1 MPIRKR
7 FAGGSSAQA
16 GHPIPAKNPK
26 KRAAGSQRACM
37 RFPQKWFSAQDHLFG
52 RHCHE
57 AADSP
62 PVLLA
67 LCVSGEKIRRIQ
79 PSSAQVRPVML
90 DQQLTR
96 GMADRLNAHAVY
108 ADDEGTVD
116 PSAATEALVPGA
128 HRAGGQFW
136 PTCTVPPPRSRVARV
151 TRLLCVQEPRGRNG
165 GDRYRAA
172 VAPRARPI
180 W

>member
-1 MPIRKR
+1 M
-7 FAGGSSAQA
+7 
-16 GHPIPAKNPK
+16 
-26 KRAAGSQRACM
+26 
-37 RFPQKWFSAQDHLFG
+37 
-52 RHCHE
+52 
-57 AADSP
+57 
-62 PVLLA
+62 LLA
-67 LCVSGEKIRRIQ
+67 LCVSGEKISRLQ
-79 PSSAQVRPVML
+79 PSSARVRPVML

-136 PTCTVPPPRSRVARV
+136 PTCTVPPPRSRMARV